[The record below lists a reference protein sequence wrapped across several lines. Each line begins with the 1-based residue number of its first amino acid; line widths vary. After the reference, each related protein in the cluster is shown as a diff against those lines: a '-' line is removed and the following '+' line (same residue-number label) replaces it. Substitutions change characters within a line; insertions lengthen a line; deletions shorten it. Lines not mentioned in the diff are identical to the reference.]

1 MATAAERE
9 AQVRHFF
16 DVVWNQRRYEEADN
30 LYDSAYVNLHA
41 PGLTGGE
48 AKCAHLRVWHTAFP
62 DVRLS
67 IEHLVATPD
76 EVAVQFVV
84 EGTDTGGWQ
93 GRPATGR
100 RVRVWG
106 VQIEKF
112 GKDRVTEEW
121 VGADYLGLFEQLGV
135 VASPW
140 QSVVQPPVH

>member
-1 MATAAERE
+1 VPT
-9 AQVRHFF
+9 
-16 DVVWNQRRYEEADN
+16 
-30 LYDSAYVNLHA
+30 
-41 PGLTGGE
+41 
-48 AKCAHLRVWHTAFP
+48 LRVWHTAFP

-100 RVRVWG
+100 RFQVWG

-112 GKDRVTEEW
+112 SKDRVTEEW